1 MKITKRDDR
10 WYDEND
16 NSWSTEESATQ
27 FSPTLTNCISCR
39 ECRWCYNCRDCNY
52 CSYCRDCSNCSS
64 CNNCSR
70 CINCSSCSYCV
81 DCNDCR
87 DCISCRYC
95 RDCSYCESIY
105 DLSNKISFAAQFKDR
120 QEPTIRVEIDIND
133 RKLEPDL

>member
-1 MKITKRDDR
+1 MKITKINSR
-10 WYDEND
+10 WYDENN
-16 NSWSTEESATQ
+16 NSWITEESATLY
-27 FSPTLTNCISCR
+27 SPTLTNC
-39 ECRWCYNCRDCNY
+39 RWCSDCRDCNSCSWCNDCYSCINCIY
-52 CSYCRDCSNCSS
+52 CSS
-64 CNNCSR
+64 